1 MYIRRASDDSP
12 SSGGS
17 NNLYFIAI
25 IVLAVAVAFITAFF
39 VLRHL
44 RRRNYSPRFIPGSYL
59 KGLWQQWTPGSSY
72 NAVPGGTRR
81 MDIDGGADDSVG
93 EGHQQ
98 QRHQHQQ
105 HQQQQQAAVDRN
117 TSVRS
122 VMTLPSYTLTPKAS
136 EQVIA
141 REGERDGMDV
151 VIEFPETADEEEAH
165 REEQMESLYQIRLA
179 RRREIAEREEA
190 RQQRREARERGD
202 WARLEELR
210 RESRAR
216 AEADRLLPSGD
227 SNSNPNGSAA
237 SVSAAVLLAEHQS
250 RNRERR
256 VSSVSYA
263 DIGHVRH
270 DGTRLRSTSPDPDS
284 DSRGL
289 LDSAAAMGS
298 ASAATLPGIH
308 IHQRTTSA
316 SSLLSHASNHSDASS
331 LGTAVGSALDLN
343 TIPPPYDDAIS
354 TTTTATTTATA
365 SGWGDAPPYQP
376 TPPNETVT
384 RHAGDEDAHE
394 ARPPELA
401 PRLPPLS
408 TLPSIAIEVATP
420 TSSAPPTP
428 ISHIQAPSPVHTPT
442 SAPR

>member
-1 MYIRRASDDSP
+1 MYILPRANEDTPD
-12 SSGGS
+12 GS
-17 NNLYFIAI
+17 NLYFIAI
-25 IVLAVAVAFITAFF
+25 IVLALVVAIIITFF

-44 RRRNYSPRFIPGSYL
+44 RIWNYQPKLIPGKYL
-59 KGLWQQWTPGSSY
+59 KGVWRRWTPGSTSY
-72 NAVPGGTRR
+72 NAVPNGTAQLAEANGRDEAR
-81 MDIDGGADDSVG
+81 QSPR
-93 EGHQQ
+93 E
-98 QRHQHQQ
+98 
-105 HQQQQQAAVDRN
+105 AALDRN
-117 TSVRS
+117 TSIRS
-122 VMTLPSYTLTPKAS
+122 VMTLPSYTITPKAS
-136 EQVIA
+136 ERVIA

-151 VIEFPETADEEEAH
+151 VVEFPETAEEEEQD

-202 WARLEELR
+202 WARVEELR

-216 AEADRLLPSGD
+216 AEANRLQSQ
-227 SNSNPNGSAA
+227 SESPNGS
-237 SVSAAVLLAEHQS
+237 SVNVSAATLLAEHQS
-250 RNRERR
+250 RGRERR

-270 DGTRLRSTSPDPDS
+270 DGTRLFSSSPDS

-289 LDSAAAMGS
+289 LESAAGMGS
-298 ASAATLPGIH
+298 SPLGAH

-316 SSLLSHASNHSDASS
+316 SSLLSNTTNNSDAESF
-331 LGTAVGSALDLN
+331 GTATGPTALAGEADLGMRS
-343 TIPPPYDDAIS
+343 IPPPYDAV
-354 TTTTATTTATA
+354 
-365 SGWGDAPPYQP
+365 GWGDAPPYQP
-376 TPPNETVT
+376 TPPNEVASEVFVVVE
-384 RHAGDEDAHE
+384 HVDH
-394 ARPPELA
+394 A

-428 ISHIQAPSPVHTPT
+428 ISRLQTPSPVHSAT